1 MAAKPSNDRGASTWC
16 FASTINKA
24 ATPTMICPNCSQLT
38 LPDRAVIADETV
50 YHCKSCDL
58 HTVENGSRWVDGGP
72 YLIIELRIIAEAR
85 DRAAKADR

>member
-1 MAAKPSNDRGASTWC
+1 MEFGSQARIDLLRQPHQDGGDSHNDMPELFPIGA
-16 FASTINKA
+16 
-24 ATPTMICPNCSQLT
+24 P
-38 LPDRAVIADETV
+38 RAVIADETV

-72 YLIIELRIIAEAR
+72 YLITELRIIAEAR